1 MSSPNPD
8 ITASTIYKYVNG
20 EVQDNVLT
28 KTPFMNA
35 VKKYGEIKKGVGGTR
50 IQPPAIRTSGIT
62 PEAWTG
68 RSLHQIPDPVMF
80 TTIVFDW
87 AGYITQ
93 YILLEWDKLENRPG
107 DTRLFDRNKQVAKS
121 IKADWGPFWETKVW
135 LDGSSATPA
144 GIIGVPGFM
153 KATGTYGGLTQ
164 ASAGTPWA
172 PVRLAGTG
180 ISGKTYANDP
190 IAYICNVR
198 NTMAIRGAGTGL
210 TMDGDNSVK
219 AFTTQVMWEH
229 LRSFHQAQSFSPV
242 TVKTDDVGFNFMNI
256 VECNTPIYWSP
267 NATSA
272 QMNFFDFEEFTL
284 WFQTDDMLEVR
295 VSESIQPI
303 GQITQLYTKTSLTY
317 GNPWKAGQIHTS
329 GVS

>member
-20 EVQDNVLT
+20 PVQDNVLT

-35 VKKYGEIKKGVGGTR
+35 IKQYGEIKKGVGGTR

-68 RSLHQIPDPVMF
+68 RSLHSIPDPVMYN
-80 TTIVFDW
+80 TLVFDW

-107 DTRLFDRNKQVAKS
+107 DTRLFDREKQVAKD

-153 KATGTYGGLTQ
+153 KASGSYGGLTQ
-164 ASAGTPWA
+164 ASASVPWA
-172 PVRLAGTG
+172 PVRLSGTG

-190 IAYICNVR
+190 VAYIRNVR
-198 NTMAIRGAGTGL
+198 NTLAIRGAGNGL
-210 TMDGDNSVK
+210 SINGDSSVK
-219 AFTTQVMWEH
+219 AFTTQTMFEH
-229 LRSFHQAQSFSPV
+229 LMSFHQTQGYTPI
-242 TVKTDDVGFNFMNI
+242 TVKTDEVGFNFVGV
-256 VECNTPIYWSP
+256 VECNTPVYWSQ

-272 QMNFFDFEEFTL
+272 EMNFFDFSEFTL

-303 GQITQLYTKTSLTY
+303 GQITQLYTKLCLTY